1 MELRKELSHKPFVL
15 MCLVVRR
22 TGGAAVFYYALGWCV
37 CVRACACVTLVRGA
51 FTEQTVVD
59 SECHYQRCLHTSAVV
74 ASQRRRWGTVCSL
87 ERRSVGALREGWSR
101 AEALFSAASLQQKMI
116 PKWEIYIILHG
127 EPRCILLI
135 LTMSKTALLQY
146 RRRICNLLIYS
157 FLIQSCGQIYLFFP
171 YFPNGMV
178 H

>member
-22 TGGAAVFYYALGWCV
+22 TGGAAAGVCV
-37 CVRACACVTLVRGA
+37 CACACVTLVRGA

-135 LTMSKTALLQY
+135 
-146 RRRICNLLIYS
+146 
-157 FLIQSCGQIYLFFP
+157 
-171 YFPNGMV
+171 YFQKPLSSSIGGEFATS
-178 H
+178 